1 MTLSSGDR
9 FSAELNVMRSGTG
22 CVNVGN
28 ETISVGPVTCEDGT
42 EVQLKYLG
50 ERDLPNMDMSYAI
63 CLSQDAIDTKE
74 YSEYLNKIIDI
85 LTPDGTPHVG
95 SVTYVRIT
103 DIDSDGVGY
112 AAAGESDIVIG
123 PTTADIDD
131 FVQVE
136 IISDTHAKILDKEL
150 WGDEYEIRFWILS
163 GQIDKL
169 PIAVEE
175 EYTTA
180 VAEFDNETRICYV
193 KNIPIRVADCDAK
206 LGQKLDIEITEFEA
220 GAAIGEVIEVYDEVV
235 RTNNPGHWARMQW
248 LRDAG
253 FDDPPL
259 HTVAADFIGL
269 SEENLP
275 SDTERLQTALIGEAI
290 RLCLADKAEDSTET
304 YPRAHVTGI
313 HHWITHKLAAIVG
326 DSDDEDEDWF
336 REVLD
341 DGDGP
346 TLTFQGDIIK
356 LSQGYYASGPTR
368 VIPVSEGTYI
378 LVSGLPSEYFVKKG
392 LDVELRGLSRAIVD
406 ATDADLQAYDLRIQ
420 SQEAYVG
427 QAVSEYDQAY
437 LSDFIKGSELSEW
450 QAGDDWEAF
459 VGSQGFGMAWGEDP
473 LEITIGNDSRV
484 SIWREPIEYGM
495 DEYHLRVI
503 EDSEVAGLRVPR
515 GQFKPFSLVIEA
527 VGETPRSVEILET
540 PDSDAVQL
548 ASSFSP
554 PRAQYRWL
562 AAIGADFRGFE
573 NNRIHWIIPP
583 TTVDSVKTVFERLP
597 VEIRDERT
605 LTASP

>member
-9 FSAELNVMRSGTG
+9 FSAELNVLRKGLAS
-22 CVNVGN
+22 VSYGN
-28 ETISVGPVTCEDGT
+28 ETISVGPVACEDGT

-50 ERDLPNMDMSYAI
+50 ERDLQNMDASYAI
-63 CLSQDAIDTKE
+63 CLSQDAINRKE
-74 YSEYLNKIIDI
+74 YSAYLNKIIDI
-85 LTPDGTPHVG
+85 LTPDGTPEIG
-95 SVTYVRIT
+95 TVTYVRIT
-103 DIDSDGVGY
+103 NVDADGVGH
-112 AAAGESDIVIG
+112 AADGESELVVG
-123 PTTADIDD
+123 PTTAEIDD

-136 IISDTHAKILDKEL
+136 ILTDTHAKILDKEL
-150 WGDEYEIRFWILS
+150 RGDDYEARFWILS
-163 GQIDKL
+163 GQFDKL
-169 PIAVEE
+169 PIAVED

-180 VAEFDNETRICYV
+180 VAEFDGDIRICYV
-193 KNIPIRVADCDAK
+193 KNIPIRVAECDAK
-206 LGQKLDIEITEFEA
+206 LGQKLDVEITGFEA

-259 HTVAADFIGL
+259 QTVAADFIGL
-269 SEENLP
+269 PEEQMP

-290 RLCLADKAEDSTET
+290 RLCLADKADDSAES

-326 DSDDEDEDWF
+326 DSDAEDVDWF

-341 DGDGP
+341 EGDGP
-346 TLTFQGDIIK
+346 TLTFQGDVIK

-368 VIPVSEGTYI
+368 VIPVSEGTNI
-378 LVSGLPSEYFVKKG
+378 LVSGLPTEYFVDKG

-406 ATDADLQAYDLRIQ
+406 ATESELQAHDLRIQ

-427 QAVSEYDQAY
+427 QAVSEYNQSY
-437 LSDFIKGSELSEW
+437 LSDFIEGSELSEW
-450 QAGDDWEAF
+450 QGGDDWKAF
-459 VGSQGFGMAWGEDP
+459 AGSRGFGLAWGDDP
-473 LEITIGNDSRV
+473 LEITVGEDTRV
-484 SIWREPIEYGM
+484 SLWREPVEYGM

-503 EDSEVAGLRVPR
+503 ETSEGAGLRVPR
-515 GQFKPFSLVIEA
+515 GEFKPFCLVIEA
-527 VGETPRSVEILET
+527 VAASPRTVEILET
-540 PDSDAVQL
+540 PDTDAVQL
-548 ASSFSP
+548 SSNFSP

-605 LTASP
+605 HTTSP